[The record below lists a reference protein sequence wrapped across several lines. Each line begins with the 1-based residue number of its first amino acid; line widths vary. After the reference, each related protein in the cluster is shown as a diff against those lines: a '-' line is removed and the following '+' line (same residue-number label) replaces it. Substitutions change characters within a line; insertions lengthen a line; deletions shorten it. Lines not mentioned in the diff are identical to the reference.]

1 MSDDYS
7 TAIDFL
13 KVLADASRLAI
24 IEFLKEGE
32 KTPTEIQD
40 ALKKGQSTISQQL
53 KILYQAGVI
62 VGRKEGVNKY
72 YKVKNPAI
80 FGLLKSIYKYLDA
93 EKKEKLNDL
102 TSSDIKDI
110 LF

>member
-1 MSDDYS
+1 MSDEYNS
-7 TAIDFL
+7 AIDFL
-13 KVLADASRLAI
+13 KVLADPSRLAI

-32 KTPTEIQD
+32 KTPSEIQD

-62 VGRKEGVNKY
+62 TGRKEGVNKF
-72 YKVKNPAI
+72 YKVKNTAI
-80 FGLLKSIYKYLDA
+80 FGLLKSIFTYLDV
-93 EKKEKLNDL
+93 EKKEKLDNL